1 MTATVIPSTCKEC
14 YIGCGSL
21 IHVDNGKIVR
31 ISGNAENPH
40 SKGAFCVK
48 GMNAAT
54 TALDHPDRLL
64 YPLKRVGERGE
75 GRFERVTWDEAFAGI
90 AEKLGHVINTY
101 GSKSVAG
108 AVSNQFYD
116 RGVAMALLLRSIG
129 SPNYMINQDL
139 CQGCRS
145 TAATLSGVP
154 GLPGHELKASRC
166 ILSVGKSPSDSNIVE
181 WMNIKAAKQAGAKLI
196 VIDPRRSTIA
206 QQADIWLAPK
216 PGTDV
221 ALALAMI
228 QVIFEEKLC
237 DDEFVSQ
244 WCTGVDELRERAA
257 KFSPA
262 VAQEITGVPSE
273 DIVAAAREFA
283 TTRPGSL
290 LMGHGIDAQANGVYT
305 ALAFSSL
312 LALTGNIDRPGT
324 NRLPKGVPGFREYQ
338 SFIHDPAFRMPVERE
353 ADIIGAKTYPF
364 WSGPDSWGR
373 ACHNPSV
380 IEAMLTG
387 EPYPVRA
394 LYASGVN
401 IVCTYPGMQNTIK
414 ALRGLDLFVAASDQ
428 MTPTAELAD
437 YVLPK
442 TTQLEEEAVFV
453 EGNCLAAIQ
462 AATPRRGD
470 VKTDFEI
477 AIGLRDA
484 LAKRGLVEFDVL
496 PFNSRRDFIDFQLKD
511 SGISFDQVCEKGF
524 IDIPSVYES
533 YQTTGFKTAS
543 GKIELASSKL
553 KNAGY
558 DPLPDFRAPSYAN
571 VDPAFD
577 MILVTGIRTMALH
590 HSRFRNHAWSRRVAN
605 APELRIHPQ
614 AAEQR
619 GLAAG
624 DWAWIETPQGTAR
637 VLLKVRITDE
647 VPPDM
652 VATGMGWWYPELAG
666 PDRGALTFNVEAA
679 IPYGPYWDPISGS
692 SESRN
697 CACRVEKADP
707 ADVPAINGEDH
718 SPVAQ
723 PAGA

>member
-21 IHVDNGKIVR
+21 IHLQDGKIARV
-31 ISGNAENPH
+31 SGNPANPH

-48 GMNAAT
+48 GMNGAT
-54 TALDHPDRLL
+54 TALEHPDRLL
-64 YPLKRVGERGE
+64 HPLKRVGERGQ
-75 GRFERVTWDEAFAGI
+75 GRFERVTWNDALADI
-90 AEKLGHVINTY
+90 AARLGSVINAY
-101 GSKSVAG
+101 GSKAVAG

-145 TAATLSGVP
+145 TAAVLSGIP
-154 GLPGHELKASRC
+154 GLPGHELKAARC

-206 QQADIWLAPK
+206 QQADMWLAPK

-221 ALALAMI
+221 ALGLAMTH
-228 QVIFEEKLC
+228 VLLNERLC
-237 DDEFVSQ
+237 DDDFVGE
-244 WCTGVDELRERAA
+244 WCTGIEDLRQRSA
-257 KFSPA
+257 KFVPS
-262 VAQEITGVPSE
+262 VAADITGVPSE
-273 DIVAAAREFA
+273 DIVAAARLFG
-283 TTRPGSL
+283 TIRPGSL

-305 ALAFSSL
+305 ALSFSNL

-324 NRLPKGVPGFREYQ
+324 NRIPKSVPGFRDYNG
-338 SFIHDPAFRMPVERE
+338 FIHDPAFRMPSERE

-387 EPYPVRA
+387 DPYPVRA

-414 ALRGLDLFVAASDQ
+414 ALSGLDLFVAASDH

-442 TTQLEEEAVFV
+442 TTLLEEEAVFV
-453 EGNCLAAIQ
+453 EGNSLAAMQ
-462 AATPRRGD
+462 AAVLPHGEVR
-470 VKTDFEI
+470 TDFEI

-484 LAKRGLVEFDVL
+484 LRERDLVEFDVL
-496 PFNSRRDFIDFQLKD
+496 PWKNGREFIDFQLKE
-511 SGISFDQVCEKGF
+511 SEFTFDQVCEKGF
-524 IDIPSVYES
+524 IEIPNAYES
-533 YQTTGFKTAS
+533 YRATGFKTPS
-543 GKIELASSKL
+543 GKIELAPTKL
-553 KNAGY
+553 RDAGY
-558 DPLPDFRAPSYAN
+558 DPLPDYRAPSYN
-571 VDPAFD
+571 DVDPAFD
-577 MILVTGIRTMALH
+577 TILITGIRTMALH
-590 HSRFRNHAWSRRVAN
+590 HSRFRNHAWSRRIAN
-605 APELRIHPQ
+605 TPELRIHPEAAQ
-614 AAEQR
+614 AR
-619 GLAAG
+619 GLTKD
-624 DWAWIETPQGTAR
+624 DWAWIETPQGASR

-647 VPPDM
+647 VPAHI

-666 PDRGALTFNVEAA
+666 PDHGALTFNVEAA
-679 IPYGPYWDPISGS
+679 IPYGPHWDPISGS

-697 CACRVEKADP
+697 CACKVTKANVTDIP
-707 ADVPAINGEDH
+707 KIHGEARGLTP
-718 SPVAQ
+718 S
-723 PAGA
+723 